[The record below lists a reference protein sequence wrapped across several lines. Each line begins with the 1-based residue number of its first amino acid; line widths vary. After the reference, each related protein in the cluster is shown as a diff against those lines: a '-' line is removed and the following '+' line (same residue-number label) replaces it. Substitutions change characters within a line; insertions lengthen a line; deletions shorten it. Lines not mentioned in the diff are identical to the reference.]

1 MQGAHRNR
9 NILVAGL
16 LLFLGRAVGL
26 QEGRPRAHH
35 QDRKAARRPLVRPS
49 SHKCSQK
56 LRTFR
61 RETLAGAE
69 KGRLASGLGSEE

>member
-49 SHKCSQK
+49 SHKGSQK